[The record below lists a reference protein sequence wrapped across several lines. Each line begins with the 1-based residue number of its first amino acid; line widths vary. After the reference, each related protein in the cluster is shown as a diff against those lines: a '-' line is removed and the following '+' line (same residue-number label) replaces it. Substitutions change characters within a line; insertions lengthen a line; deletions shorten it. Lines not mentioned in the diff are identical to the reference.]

1 MEKKLAI
8 NKRVKGG
15 FLLIKNKSTGYDD
28 INFNVVKK
36 CFGEINEPLKHLYNL
51 LLKNG
56 IFPEE
61 NENCSSNTPFQK
73 WRR

>member
-36 CFGEINEPLKHLYNL
+36 CFGEINEPLKH
-51 LLKNG
+51 
-56 IFPEE
+56 
-61 NENCSSNTPFQK
+61 
-73 WRR
+73 